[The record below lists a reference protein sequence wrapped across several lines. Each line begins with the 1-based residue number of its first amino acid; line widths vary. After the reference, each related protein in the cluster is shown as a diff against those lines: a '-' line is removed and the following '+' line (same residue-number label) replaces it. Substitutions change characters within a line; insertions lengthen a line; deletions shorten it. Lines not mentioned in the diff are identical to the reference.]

1 MQGFCVIADEAVNDV
16 SAICQLCN
24 RIVLDL
30 DLDCVSKFIWICNNI
45 LFVHSALGYVIH
57 AFPQFLNLNFINEFL
72 EYENP

>member
-1 MQGFCVIADEAVNDV
+1 MTADEAVNDV

-30 DLDCVSKFIWICNNI
+30 NLDCVSKFIWICNNI
-45 LFVHSALGYVIH
+45 LFTLSSGYVIH
-57 AFPQFLNLNFINEFL
+57 AFPQFLNLKVINEFL